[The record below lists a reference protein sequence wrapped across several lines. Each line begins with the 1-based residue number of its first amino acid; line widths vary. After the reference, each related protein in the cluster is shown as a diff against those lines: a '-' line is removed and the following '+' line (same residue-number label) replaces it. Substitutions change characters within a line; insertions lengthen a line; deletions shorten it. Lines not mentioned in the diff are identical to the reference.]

1 MSIRKSL
8 LVTAFFNMILLFRPC
23 LTLSQSQISS
33 ESQRR
38 IDTLI
43 GALPTSLQSCGKQYS
58 SQRNFNSDDA
68 TERYSRDQGYGVSQ
82 VCEGLLPDGPPQE
95 LLSGGTPS
103 AMARLS
109 PPIND
114 LTRGSYP
121 VAVSHPEELKD
132 IGLEGIAIA
141 RVRQAVLEI
150 LASENK
156 CSVWFR
162 RSDPDVSAT
171 FRSLNFSV
179 DEEGS
184 DRVTKEQN
192 DRGAWIEHGP
202 YVASTGQNTGPNTTV
217 IINANGAF
225 FRPKDQIYKVNWLGA
240 KERQTGIWK
249 YLHVGPYDG
258 GTLQAQVVAVLH
270 ELAHVINA
278 IPGDDAS
285 PIGFIRSQQNTELV
299 LHYCKSEVSASPN
312 RLRLAM
318 AQSPA
323 KLADQ

>member
-1 MSIRKSL
+1 MWIRKSL

-23 LTLSQSQISS
+23 LALSQSQVSS

-38 IDTLI
+38 IETLI

-58 SQRNFNSDDA
+58 FQRNFNSDDA
-68 TERYSRDQGYGVSQ
+68 TERYSRDQEYGVSQ
-82 VCEGLLPDGPPQE
+82 VCEGIQPDGPPPE
-95 LLSGGTPS
+95 LLSRGTPYTTVK
-103 AMARLS
+103 
-109 PPIND
+109 PPVPPTND
-114 LTRGSYP
+114 LPRGSYP
-121 VAVSHPEELKD
+121 VALSRSEELED
-132 IGLEGIAIA
+132 IGLEGTTIA

-202 YVASTGQNTGPNTTV
+202 YVASTGQNTGPSTTV

-225 FRPKDQIYKVNWLGA
+225 FRPKNQIYKVNWLGA
-240 KERQTGIWK
+240 KERKTGTWK

-258 GTLQAQVVAVLH
+258 GTLRAQVVAVLH

-285 PIGFIRSQQNTELV
+285 PVGFIRSQQNTELV
-299 LHYCKSEVSASPN
+299 LHFCKSEVSASPN
-312 RLRLAM
+312 RLRLVM

-323 KLADQ
+323 N